1 MRELTI
7 TEKVKKT
14 LQLEKTGYIPVIPT
28 AAAFVVNQCSYSKE
42 EYARNPEVFALANME
57 VRREFGYDAHAVGCF
72 QGVVEEMGKGLTD
85 KSGKISVNGE
95 RTVLKEKDIEKL
107 HTYNI
112 DECESLHK
120 MVEKV
125 HFLKQID
132 PDCPV
137 MAIADNPSMSAA
149 ALIDGANFYL
159 SLIKNKPF
167 VREVTELLMEPIAQ
181 SVGRLVEAGCDI
193 VWLPMPTL
201 GGTCMSKKHYVE
213 LCIPYNKQF
222 IEKVKKTGAKII
234 LHTCGNWND
243 RFDVASEEGADALHV
258 SEADLADLKKNYGK
272 KIALMGQVPAAFTML
287 MKSAEEVY
295 EESLEQ
301 CLMAAEGGG
310 FILSADC
317 GLPGDTPP
325 ENVRAMVR
333 AAREAE
339 RILGDKC

>member
-28 AAAFVVNQCSYSKE
+28 ASAFVANQCSYSPK
-42 EYARNPEVFALANME
+42 EYAQNPEVFALANVE
-57 VRREFGYDAHAVGCF
+57 VRKKFGYDANAVGCF
-72 QGVVEEMGKGLTD
+72 QGVVEEMGKGLID
-85 KSGKISVNGE
+85 KSGKVSVNGE

-107 HTYNI
+107 HAYNI
-112 DECESLHK
+112 DECESLRI
-120 MVEKV
+120 MMEKV
-125 HFLKQID
+125 RFLKQMD

-149 ALIDGANFYL
+149 AMMDGANFYV
-159 SLIKNKPF
+159 SLIKNKKF
-167 VREVTELLMEPIAQ
+167 VREVTEILMEPIAQ
-181 SVGRLVEAGCDI
+181 SVARLVEAGCDI

-213 LCIPYNKQF
+213 LCLPYNKQF
-222 IEKVKKTGAKII
+222 IGKIRKTGAKII

-243 RFDVASEEGADALHV
+243 RFDVASKEGADALHV
-258 SEADLADLKKNYGK
+258 SEADLETLKKEYGK

-295 EESLEQ
+295 QESLQQ
-301 CLMAAEGGG
+301 CLTAAEGGG

-317 GLPGDTPP
+317 GLPGNTPP
-325 ENVRAMVR
+325 ENMRAMIR

-339 RILGDKC
+339 RILGDRC